1 MLIVEEIRKVYAENY
16 QRSCSSL
23 GFTVCLR
30 ERGRIKR
37 EGNSKNI
44 NLKRGEGRL
53 FINCDII
60 GAFCLKWYLISYSTK
75 FYILPNV
82 WGCFYFCPL
91 KSNFLRLIW
100 LLKCK

>member
-1 MLIVEEIRKVYAENY
+1 MLIIEEIRKVYAENY

-30 ERGRIKR
+30 ERERERGRNKR

-44 NLKRGEGRL
+44 NMKRGEGRL

-60 GAFCLKWYLISYSTK
+60 GAFCLNY
-75 FYILPNV
+75 
-82 WGCFYFCPL
+82 
-91 KSNFLRLIW
+91 
-100 LLKCK
+100 

>member
-30 ERGRIKR
+30 ETGWKKR

-44 NLKRGEGRL
+44 NMKRWEGRL
-53 FINCDII
+53 FYNCDII
-60 GAFCLKWYLISYSTK
+60 GAFCLKWY
-75 FYILPNV
+75 
-82 WGCFYFCPL
+82 
-91 KSNFLRLIW
+91 FLFD
-100 LLKCK
+100 

>member
-53 FINCDII
+53 FINCLSLS
-60 GAFCLKWYLISYSTK
+60 GISYMTK

-82 WGCFYFCPL
+82 LGIFYFGPI
-91 KSNFLRLIW
+91 NQTF
-100 LLKCK
+100 